1 MSDETVQVQTLDQH
15 QLSVKDEEISKL
27 VAAIEEKQKRIDDLE
42 KQVTNMNAKGLES
55 EALKKI
61 KFDNQILMTKLS

>member
-1 MSDETVQVQTLDQH
+1 MSDENVQVQTLDQH